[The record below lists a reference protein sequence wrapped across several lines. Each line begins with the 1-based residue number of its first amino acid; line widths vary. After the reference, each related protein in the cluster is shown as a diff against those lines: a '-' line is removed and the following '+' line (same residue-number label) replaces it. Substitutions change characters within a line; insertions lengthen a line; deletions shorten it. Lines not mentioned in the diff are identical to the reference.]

1 MTAGKRKLLW
11 VVGVTALM
19 LAAASVEGYA
29 QSAGRGERAMP
40 RTPANPQSVSA
51 AAEQTKPWSL
61 DDALPDNSPAAQ
73 VRRAKT
79 TPAIKPAKLE
89 PAKPELGR
97 VPLRSG
103 QGTFGLETETKMKST
118 EFPDGRPAPGV
129 ETTQHRPPSYFGLSI
144 SVPTT
149 DK

>member
-1 MTAGKRKLLW
+1 MKAGNRKW
-11 VVGVTALM
+11 RSVMGVAALM
-19 LAAASVEGYA
+19 LAASLSGGRA
-29 QSAGRGERAMP
+29 QQSDRGDRNVP
-40 RTPANPQSVSA
+40 RTQANSA
-51 AAEQTKPWSL
+51 ATTQTKPWSL

-73 VRRAKT
+73 ARRAKT
-79 TPAIKPAKLE
+79 VTAIKPAKLE

-103 QGTFGLETETKMKST
+103 SGTFGVETETKVKST

-129 ETTQHRPPSYFGLSI
+129 ETTPRRPPSYFGLSI